1 MNNLNS
7 NLEPAK
13 KAIDIEEIIRAKN
26 PRLYR
31 LLPGFILRYIKRKI
45 HEDKVNDCL
54 AINKDK
60 YGFDFNEACLK
71 YIGATVVWEGLEN
84 IPATGGV
91 IIAANHP
98 LGGLDGMALVHAVG
112 TRRKDAKFIVN
123 DILTNMKNFGD
134 LFIGVN
140 KVGSTA
146 GETLK
151 AVDALYESTA
161 AVIIFP
167 AGLVSRKQNGVVKD
181 LVWKKSFITKA
192 IQYNKPVIPVFI
204 EGMNS
209 RFFYNFA
216 LWRKRLGIKANI
228 EMFFLADEMVK
239 QKNQTIRLKFGTPIT
254 PESLEKPRPRT
265 HLQYAQEIK
274 EIVYK
279 MGEAK

>member
-1 MNNLNS
+1 MNNLRS

-26 PRLYR
+26 PRLYQF
-31 LLPGFILRYIKRKI
+31 LPGFILRYIKRKI

-60 YGFDFNEACLK
+60 YGFEFNEACLQ
-71 YIGATVVWEGLEN
+71 YIGATVIWEGLEN
-84 IPATGGV
+84 IPTNGGV

-98 LGGLDGMALVHAVG
+98 LGGLDGMALVHAVSQK
-112 TRRKDAKFIVN
+112 RKDAKFIVN

-134 LFIGVN
+134 IFIGVN
-140 KVGSTA
+140 KVGSTG
-146 GETLK
+146 GETLR
-151 AVDALYESTA
+151 AVDALYESEA

-167 AGLVSRKQNGVVKD
+167 AGLVSRKQDGEVKD

-204 EGMNS
+204 EGKNS
-209 RFFYNFA
+209 NFFYNVA